1 MIYRDVFALSLYMV
15 SHNVA
20 LALIAHKG
28 IVEKTKSNDDKRTT
42 ILTLTTAGNKE
53 TNRLIKLTI

>member
-1 MIYRDVFALSLYMV
+1 MSALSLYMV